1 ADVDGVGHLVLAAI
15 ERDENRIHA
24 FQLAGATRLATLK
37 LIGYAQVV
45 HLLAP
50 RMDPAGAVVLFGGR
64 AMDRPYPGSTMVST
78 VNGGVTGLVHSL
90 AVELAP
96 IRCNAVH
103 PGIVG
108 DSPYW
113 SAKGEAALEPVRNRT
128 PGGRLVT
135 MEDVV
140 GAVVFLLENR
150 SVNGVNLAVDGGG
163 VLLWG
168 GDAMDG
174 GPRVAVVGAGRMGGA
189 MVGTLCRTGVE
200 VVVFNRTRSKA
211 EEVAEATGATLAA
224 TAREA
229 AAQAQVGLSPLADDA
244 AVGAAYPGGDGIV
257 AGLQPGAVV
266 CEASTIDP

>member
-1 ADVDGVGHLVLAAI
+1 MPEPGSVVVIGGTQGLGLEVARHYAGQGRQVVLSGRDPERAAAVAAEVGGKTRGIGLDLAEPSQLADRLADVDGVGHLVLAAI

-50 RMDPAGAVVLFGGR
+50 RMDPTGAVVLFGGR

-150 SVNGVNLAVDGGG
+150 SVNGVNLAVDGGW
-163 VLLWG
+163 LL
-168 GDAMDG
+168 
-174 GPRVAVVGAGRMGGA
+174 
-189 MVGTLCRTGVE
+189 L
-200 VVVFNRTRSKA
+200 
-211 EEVAEATGATLAA
+211 
-224 TAREA
+224 
-229 AAQAQVGLSPLADDA
+229 
-244 AVGAAYPGGDGIV
+244 
-257 AGLQPGAVV
+257 
-266 CEASTIDP
+266 